1 VSFFTKWLDAWST
14 RNHELRRIAD
24 ALERIA
30 PEPGEA
36 VTLTPEEQVSY
47 VDEEKIAQQELA
59 EEMGEAERWLREHP
73 EQEED
78 RGEGVFRES
87 D

>member
-1 VSFFTKWLDAWST
+1 MTFFQQWLAAWST
-14 RNHELRRIAD
+14 RNHELKRIAD

-30 PEPGEA
+30 PEPDA
-36 VTLTPEEQVSY
+36 PVALTPEEQVSY

-59 EEMGEAERWLREHP
+59 DEMGEADRWLREHP

-78 RGEGVFRES
+78 KGEGVFSES